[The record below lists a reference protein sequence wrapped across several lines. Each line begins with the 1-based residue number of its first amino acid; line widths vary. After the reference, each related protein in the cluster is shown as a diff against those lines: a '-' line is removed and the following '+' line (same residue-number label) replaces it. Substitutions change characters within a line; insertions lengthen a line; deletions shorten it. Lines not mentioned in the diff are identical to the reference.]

1 MTPQKDLHFS
11 EDFLPHAT
19 NIYEAVLAVAK
30 RARQISELQK
40 RQIDR
45 YLGQT
50 EMLEQQAARARAEE
64 SDDAEPPEPIDRP
77 GLRFEKP
84 VVLAQRDMLAGVVE
98 QYYEE

>member
-1 MTPQKDLHFS
+1 M
-11 EDFLPHAT
+11 PHAV
-19 NIYEAVLAVAK
+19 NIYEAVLIVAK
-30 RARQISELQK
+30 RARQISEMQK

-64 SDDAEPPEPIDRP
+64 SDDAEPPEPIERP

-84 VVLAQRDMLAGVVE
+84 IVLSQREMLEAKIKN
-98 QYYEE
+98 YYEE